1 VAVFIISKEWY
12 HATGSSVARCCLVV
26 KQWLGIQVGDIVV
39 SMFHVKESVM
49 LNSDK
54 LIYDIEEREDGTIVL
69 NDTSD
74 AL

>member
-1 VAVFIISKEWY
+1 
-12 HATGSSVARCCLVV
+12 
-26 KQWLGIQVGDIVV
+26 
-39 SMFHVKESVM
+39 MFHVKESVM